1 MMDEFEK
8 WLMKQVAIYGT
19 SEEDYTGG
27 KCDAYEIALSEYR
40 SFKAKDKSV
49 EPLEK
54 LAERK
59 GCELLQFGRMYRNLY
74 MQSIRREDGNDIV
87 IEGCSL
93 ICTKEKAREWLNKL
107 EDK

>member
-1 MMDEFEK
+1 MDEYEK
-8 WLMKQVAIYGT
+8 YLQSHID
-19 SEEDYTGG
+19 SCSREDMYTGRL
-27 KCDAYEIALSEYR
+27 AIIQMVLNEYR
-40 SFKAKDKSV
+40 AFKAKDKAV

-93 ICTKEKAREWLNKL
+93 ICTKEKAREWLEKQ